1 MAYEKIQYSKE
12 WKILKELS
20 KGQGLQELKQVQID
34 ASLNRKINWF
44 LYGGA
49 SGEISMIKEIYGDE
63 ALKDFYQFLDYF
75 VSDPDTWGH
84 YYHSDKINADTRIIA
99 DATQGLDFKEYLED
113 LKKELIEGDKQKGRD

>member
-20 KGQGLQELKQVQID
+20 KGQGLQELSQVQID

-49 SGEISMIKEIYGDE
+49 SGVISMIKEIYGDR
-63 ALKDFYQFLDYF
+63 ALKEFYQFLNYF
-75 VSDPDTWGH
+75 ISDPDTWGH
-84 YYHSDKINADTRIIA
+84 YYHLDKINADTKTIE
-99 DATQGLDFKEYLED
+99 DATQGLNFREYLED
-113 LKKELIEGDKQKGRD
+113 LKKELVEGDKQKGRK

>member
-1 MAYEKIQYSKE
+1 MTHEKIQYSQE

-49 SGEISMIKEIYGDE
+49 SGVISMIKEVYGDR
-63 ALKDFYQFLDYF
+63 ALKEFYQFLDYF
-75 VSDPDTWGH
+75 VSDPDTCGH
-84 YYHSDKINADTRIIA
+84 YYHSDKINADTKTIA
-99 DATQGLDFKEYLED
+99 DATQSLDFKEYLKG
-113 LKKELIEGDKQKGRD
+113 LRKELIERDKQKGRD

>member
-1 MAYEKIQYSKE
+1 MTNEKFQHSKE

-20 KGQGLQELKQVQID
+20 KGRGLQELKRVQID

-49 SGEISMIKEIYGDE
+49 SGVISMIKEIYGDE
-63 ALKDFYQFLDYF
+63 ALKEFYQFLDYF
-75 VSDPDTWGH
+75 ISDPDTWGH
-84 YYHSDKINADTRIIA
+84 YYHSDKINADTKTIE
-99 DATQGLDFKEYLED
+99 DATQGLNFREYLED